1 MKKRSLAEKDD
12 GMELRRV
19 FGTTEQLVP
28 WHPEGALRFSASD
41 KLVKLHAA
49 DFVAR
54 TPRPKNLVDGTRKLV
69 KR

>member
-1 MKKRSLAEKDD
+1 MKKRPLTEEDD

-28 WHPEGALRFSASD
+28 WHPESALRFAASD

-54 TPRPKNLVDGTRKLV
+54 APRTENLVDRARKLV